1 MKLIFATGS
10 PGKLHEAKEIL
21 GPSYEVFGPADLG
34 LDWEI
39 EETGNTFKENSL
51 LKAKHIFAQCG
62 LPCFADDSGLEVD
75 ALDGA
80 PGIHTARYAS
90 DHNFADNIAYL
101 LFKLGSIFPSQ
112 EGCKDTP
119 LKEAQEGCKST
130 VLAEA
135 QEGCKNTFS
144 RDLFPGAARFRCV
157 ITLILKD
164 GTPHFFEGTVEGRI
178 ARQAYGEHGFGY
190 DPVFVPDAFPDKTM
204 AELSDEVKN
213 SISHRG
219 VALRALSEFLENKRS
234 FLFKQ
239 L

>member
-1 MKLIFATGS
+1 MKLIFATGN

-21 GPSYEVFGPADLG
+21 GPSYEVLGPADLG

-51 LKAKHIFAQCG
+51 LKAKHIYNQCG

-75 ALDGA
+75 VLDGA

-101 LFKLGSIFPSQ
+101 LFKLGSIFPPQ
-112 EGCKDTP
+112 EGCKDATLIEP
-119 LKEAQEGCKST
+119 QAVGVSKS
-130 VLAEA
+130 A
-135 QEGCKNTFS
+135 FS

-164 GTPHFFEGTVEGRI
+164 GTPYFFEGTVEGRI

-219 VALRALSEFLENKRS
+219 VALRALSDFLK
-234 FLFKQ
+234 K
-239 L
+239 

>member
-1 MKLIFATGS
+1 MKLIFATGN
-10 PGKLHEAKEIL
+10 PGKLHEAREIL
-21 GPSYEVFGPADLG
+21 GPSYEVLGPADLG

-39 EETGNTFKENSL
+39 EETGNTFQENSL
-51 LKAKHIFAQCG
+51 LKAKHIFNQCG
-62 LPCFADDSGLEVD
+62 LSCFADDSGLEVD
-75 ALDGA
+75 VLDGA

-101 LFKLGSIFPSQ
+101 LFKLGSIFPAQ
-112 EGCKDTP
+112 EGCKDATLIEPQADYKGTP
-119 LKEAQEGCKST
+119 LIEPQAVGVSKS
-130 VLAEA
+130 AY
-135 QEGCKNTFS
+135 S

-190 DPVFVPDAFPDKTM
+190 DPVFVPDAFPDNTM

-219 VALRALSEFLENKRS
+219 VALRALSDFLKDKR
-234 FLFKQ
+234 FP
-239 L
+239 